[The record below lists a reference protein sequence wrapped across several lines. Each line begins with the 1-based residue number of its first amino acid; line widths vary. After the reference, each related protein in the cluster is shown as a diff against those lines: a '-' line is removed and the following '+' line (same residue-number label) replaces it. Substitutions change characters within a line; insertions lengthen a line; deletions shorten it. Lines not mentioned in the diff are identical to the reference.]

1 MHFASIF
8 KTKAQKVE
16 EKFGGFGEYSYIC
29 SIITISLLKLTNMEG
44 KAMGKNPKMYN
55 EEEYEL
61 DNQYN
66 DEDRFVHYNVS
77 IWYN

>member
-1 MHFASIF
+1 M
-8 KTKAQKVE
+8 KTQ
-16 EKFGGFGEYSYIC
+16 
-29 SIITISLLKLTNMEG
+29 
-44 KAMGKNPKMYN
+44 KMYN

-66 DEDRFVHYNVS
+66 EEERYQNYSNPS

>member
-1 MHFASIF
+1 
-8 KTKAQKVE
+8 
-16 EKFGGFGEYSYIC
+16 
-29 SIITISLLKLTNMEG
+29 
-44 KAMGKNPKMYN
+44 MGKTQKMYN

-66 DEDRFVHYNVS
+66 EEDKFVHFNAN

>member
-1 MHFASIF
+1 M
-8 KTKAQKVE
+8 KTQ
-16 EKFGGFGEYSYIC
+16 
-29 SIITISLLKLTNMEG
+29 
-44 KAMGKNPKMYN
+44 KMYN

-66 DEDRFVHYNVS
+66 EEERYYMKSDSS

>member
-1 MHFASIF
+1 M
-8 KTKAQKVE
+8 KTQ
-16 EKFGGFGEYSYIC
+16 
-29 SIITISLLKLTNMEG
+29 
-44 KAMGKNPKMYN
+44 KMYN

-66 DEDRFVHYNVS
+66 EEDRFMRNNSS

>member
-1 MHFASIF
+1 M
-8 KTKAQKVE
+8 KTQ
-16 EKFGGFGEYSYIC
+16 
-29 SIITISLLKLTNMEG
+29 
-44 KAMGKNPKMYN
+44 KMYN

-66 DEDRFVHYNVS
+66 EEERFQQFTAS

>member
-1 MHFASIF
+1 MR
-8 KTKAQKVE
+8 TQ
-16 EKFGGFGEYSYIC
+16 
-29 SIITISLLKLTNMEG
+29 
-44 KAMGKNPKMYN
+44 KMYN

-66 DEDRFVHYNVS
+66 EEDRYMRNDSS

>member
-1 MHFASIF
+1 MKENAKKAGENIAS
-8 KTKAQKVE
+8 
-16 EKFGGFGEYSYIC
+16 FGINTYIC
-29 SIITISLLKLTNMEG
+29 NVRTNYSSNKLTNLEDKTM
-44 KAMGKNPKMYN
+44 KTQKMYN

-66 DEDRFVHYNVS
+66 EEDRYYMKGDSS

>member
-1 MHFASIF
+1 MKENAKKVGISIAIF
-8 KTKAQKVE
+8 E
-16 EKFGGFGEYSYIC
+16 INDYIC
-29 SIITISLLKLTNMEG
+29 TVRTNHSCNKLTNLEG
-44 KAMGKNPKMYN
+44 KTMKTQKMYN

-66 DEDRFVHYNVS
+66 EEDRYYMKGDSS